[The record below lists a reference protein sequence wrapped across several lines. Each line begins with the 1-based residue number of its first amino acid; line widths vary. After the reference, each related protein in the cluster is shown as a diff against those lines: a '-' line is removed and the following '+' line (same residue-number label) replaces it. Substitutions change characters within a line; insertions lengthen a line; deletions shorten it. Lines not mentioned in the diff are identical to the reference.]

1 MGVGSGSD
9 VEIPQCPVCC
19 ETLGR
24 WGGPATL
31 PCGHNGCVEC
41 FQQVQQRNA
50 QCPLCRASFGKDLK
64 LSCNHEL
71 EDLIR
76 LATMLF
82 VDESSRRDGW
92 EAFPSTAHTAD
103 SYASEL
109 KRAHQQ
115 ANARGRASAAVAA
128 AAAAAR
134 PGGPHG
140 AAGAGAGTA
149 ATGGFSLGNLALSG
163 LGSLGLSALLGGNGE
178 NPNALADLHDIM
190 TTDPLAAAGGSP
202 GGGRRRRHSD
212 GEGDPYSEYGESE
225 HGGAHEPPHG
235 RAGGHEISP
244 SAHPSAPYLADGA
257 ATSASTSAG
266 GAQRRN
272 GAGGGGG
279 SSTWDPTGSSMSTLI
294 PGLGSGGSGSGG
306 PAVLSLEPPLWLPDS
321 HAAECLSC
329 HLPFRP
335 FTRLRHH
342 CRLCGKIFCS
352 ACCHKRALLPPK
364 YGVRTP
370 QRVCELCWTVLA
382 PHQQLLAG
390 TMAAAAQSPVQD
402 SPDAISL
409 RAWLNSPWTANLGED
424 IFKGANLLTTFVKAI
439 HRHPE
444 ADLPTAAL
452 QGAEGLAL
460 LTVARVGAGWSLSFG
475 TGLVVARTLDGSWSA
490 PCAVSAAGMGWGLQL
505 GGQLTDVLLVLRS
518 REALAGLCGGLGTGV
533 VLGGVAA
540 LSLGPLGRHA
550 DAGVVLNPNNG
561 TSAAAYGYSIS
572 RGAFVG
578 LSLDS
583 SLLCVRNQVNHD
595 FYGYPVTPRQL
606 LLEAAVPQPPA
617 ACMLY
622 EGIRALLH
630 RFESR
635 RRLVHSRHHSFT
647 SSGQHAGIGDGFVL
661 VRHRGGGGGGG
672 GGSGGG
678 GAAAAPG
685 DDYGDT
691 SAPPQ
696 LVAMA
701 AAAPVMPSAPSAPSL
716 LPRGG
721 GDVHAAPVLRW

>member
-1 MGVGSGSD
+1 MGVGGGSD

-103 SYASEL
+103 SYATEL
-109 KRAHQQ
+109 QRAHQQ
-115 ANARGRASAAVAA
+115 ANARGRANAA

-134 PGGPHG
+134 PAGPGATG
-140 AAGAGAGTA
+140 AAGAGNGA
-149 ATGGFSLGNLALSG
+149 AAAGGFSLGNLALSG
-163 LGSLGLSALLGGNGE
+163 LGSLGLGALLGGSSE
-178 NPNALADLHDIM
+178 NPNALEDLHDIM
-190 TTDPLAAAGGSP
+190 TTDPLAAAAGGGGGSP
-202 GGGRRRRHSD
+202 VGGRRRRHSD
-212 GEGDPYSEYGESE
+212 GEGDPYSEYGEGE
-225 HGGAHEPPHG
+225 YGAGPHELGHG
-235 RAGGHEISP
+235 RGGSGGNEISP
-244 SAHPSAPYLADGA
+244 STHPSAPYLADGA
-257 ATSASTSAG
+257 RAG
-266 GAQRRN
+266 AGAAQRRP
-272 GAGGGGG
+272 GAGGG
-279 SSTWDPTGSSMSTLI
+279 SSTWDPIGSSMSTLI
-294 PGLGSGGSGSGG
+294 PGLGGNGSGSGG

-329 HLPFRP
+329 HLPFRA

-370 QRVCELCWTVLA
+370 QRVCELCWSVLT

-390 TMAAAAQSPVQD
+390 TMAAAAQAPVQD

-409 RAWLNSPWTANLGED
+409 RAWLNSPWTSNLGED

-452 QGAEGLAL
+452 QGAQGLAL
-460 LTVARVGAGWSLSFG
+460 LTVARVAAGWSLSFG
-475 TGLVVARTLDGSWSA
+475 TGLVVARTQDGGWSA

-518 REALAGLCGGLGTGV
+518 REALAGLCGGLGAGV
-533 VLGGVAA
+533 VVGGVAA

-561 TSAAAYGYSIS
+561 TSASAYGYSLS

-635 RRLVHSRHHSFT
+635 RRLVHSRHSF
-647 SSGQHAGIGDGFVL
+647 SSSSSTHNGGASASDGFVL
-661 VRHRGGGGGGG
+661 
-672 GGSGGG
+672 
-678 GAAAAPG
+678 
-685 DDYGDT
+685 
-691 SAPPQ
+691 

-701 AAAPVMPSAPSAPSL
+701 HAAPVMPSAPSAPAL
-716 LPRGG
+716 LPG
-721 GDVHAAPVLRW
+721 GDMHAAPVLRW